1 MAEKSTIA
9 RPYAQA
15 AFDIAQEKGDLK
27 GWSEMLQLIA
37 AVSSDVTMQN
47 MIGNPTIE
55 REKIV
60 ELIFAV
66 CADSSNDLNEAGK
79 NFVKVLAENGRLN
92 VMNEIA
98 KRYEVHRAEAEK
110 TVEAEVTSA
119 FPLSETQ
126 IQQMTEAL
134 KKRLGR
140 EVNLVTQVD
149 DSIVG
154 GAIIRAG
161 DMVIDGSVSGQL
173 DKLATTLMH

>member
-27 GWSEMLQLIA
+27 NWSDMLQLVA
-37 AVSSDVTMQN
+37 AVTSDATLQD
-47 MIGNPTIE
+47 MISNPSIE
-55 REKIV
+55 REKIIDI
-60 ELIFAV
+60 IFAV
-66 CADSSNDLNEAGK
+66 CADKLNDTGK
-79 NFVKVLAENGRLN
+79 NFVKVLADNGRLN
-92 VMNEIA
+92 VVNEISE
-98 KRYEVHRAEAEK
+98 RYEWHRSEAEK

-119 FPLSETQ
+119 FPLSDSQ
-126 IQQMTEAL
+126 IASVTEAL

-140 EVNLVTQVD
+140 EISLVAKID

-161 DMVIDGSVSGQL
+161 DLVIDGSVSGQL
-173 DKLATTLMH
+173 DKLSTSLMS

>member
-9 RPYAQA
+9 RPYARA

-27 GWSEMLQLIA
+27 AWSDMLQLIA
-37 AVSSDVTMQN
+37 AVASDAVMAD
-47 MIGNPTIE
+47 MIGNPSIE
-55 REKIV
+55 REKVVTIM
-60 ELIFAV
+60 LDV
-66 CADSSNDLNEAGK
+66 CADKLNDAAK

-92 VMNEIA
+92 IAIEIA
-98 KRYEVHRAEAEK
+98 QGYEAHRAEAEK

-119 FPLSETQ
+119 FPLSDTQ
-126 IQQMTEAL
+126 ITLMTDAL

-140 EVNLVTQVD
+140 EVNLVTKVD

-161 DMVIDGSVSGQL
+161 DLVIDGSVSGKL
-173 DKLATTLMH
+173 EKLANTLMR

>member
-37 AVSSDVTMQN
+37 AVSSDAVMSD
-47 MIGNPTIE
+47 MISNPSIE
-55 REKIV
+55 REKITEIIV
-60 ELIFAV
+60 DV
-66 CADSSNDLNEAGK
+66 CGDSLNDTAK
-79 NFVKVLAENGRLN
+79 NFVQVLAENGRLN
-92 VMNEIA
+92 VAVEIA
-98 KRYEVHRAEAEK
+98 QGYEAHRAEAEK

-119 FPLSETQ
+119 FPLTDTQ
-126 IQQMTEAL
+126 IKSVTDAL

-140 EVNLVTQVD
+140 EVNLVTKID
-149 DSIVG
+149 ESIVG

-161 DMVIDGSVSGQL
+161 DLVIDGSVNGQL
-173 DKLATTLMH
+173 EKLANTLMG